1 MAELLPIFSRRS
13 QSGER
18 APLGGAG
25 GERCGE
31 DEDRSELGDLASC
44 GDGAS
49 FGLISFAMQL
59 STCRPQSS
67 AGGVPE
73 VRSPEVVGQLVGP
86 VSGERCTQRS
96 NDEGPPPLPER
107 RRVAHPHSS
116 SALAEPP
123 CCSCCGCAG
132 NRGGGSPGRGGVLI
146 DENRDTA
153 S

>member
-1 MAELLPIFSRRS
+1 VAELLPIFSRRS

-73 VRSPEVVGQLVGP
+73 VRSPDAVGP
-86 VSGERCTQRS
+86 VSGERCKTSAS
-96 NDEGPPPLPER
+96 NDEGPPPLPAS
-107 RRVAHPHSS
+107 RRVAHPDSS

-123 CCSCCGCAG
+123 CCSCCGCGG